1 MVVDFLDKL
10 KWDNDGLLPAIV
22 QDDLTEEVLM
32 LAYMNKE
39 SLERSLELGEAVYFS
54 RSRQALWHKGET
66 SGHFQRIKKIF
77 YDCDR
82 DTILLRVEQI
92 GVACHE
98 GDKSCF
104 HYDLTSLRDSG
115 SDLRVEAKDNSGI
128 LFGKRIAGLE
138 SVIAD
143 RFEKRPEGAY
153 TTYLFEK
160 GIDKILKKVGEE
172 TAEVIIGAKNE
183 GKSEVVY
190 EASDLFYHL
199 LVLFKEKGVSINDIE
214 AELAN
219 RYK

>member
-104 HYDLTSLRDSG
+104 HYDLTSLLDSG

>member
-39 SLERSLELGEAVYFS
+39 SLERSLELDEAVYFS

-104 HYDLTSLRDSG
+104 HYDLTSLLDSG

>member
-1 MVVDFLDKL
+1 MVVDFVDKL
-10 KWDNDGLLPAIV
+10 KWDNNGLLPAIV

-104 HYDLTSLRDSG
+104 HYDLTSLLDSG

>member
-39 SLERSLELGEAVYFS
+39 SLERSLELDEAVYFS

-104 HYDLTSLRDSG
+104 HYDLTSLLDSG
-115 SDLRVEAKDNSGI
+115 SDIRVEAKDNSGI

>member
-104 HYDLTSLRDSG
+104 HYDLTSLLDSG
-115 SDLRVEAKDNSGI
+115 SDIRVEAKDNSGI